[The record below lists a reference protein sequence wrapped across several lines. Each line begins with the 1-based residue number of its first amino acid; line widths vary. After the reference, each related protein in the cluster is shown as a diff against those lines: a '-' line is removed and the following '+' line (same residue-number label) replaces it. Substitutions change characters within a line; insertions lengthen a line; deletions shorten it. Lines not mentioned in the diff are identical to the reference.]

1 MFKSNGSMHTSPRH
15 LPSHRPTPRRLF
27 ALWAGLALLTLLA
40 APVLAGGAQ
49 EPAPDNPAGAGAAD
63 GTEQL
68 SVFVSVL
75 PQQYF
80 VERIAGDRAGVTVL
94 VPPGSP
100 PATYD
105 PTPRQVNAIGN
116 ADVWF
121 RIGVPFENSFL
132 PEIRDNLPNLR
143 IVDTRQGIEL
153 RSLEDHSHDDH
164 DHGHDHDHA
173 EDEHHDEEGEHHDEE
188 SHHAEDEHHDE
199 HDHAGTLDPHIW
211 LGPEEVQRQAA
222 TIRDTLVSIDPDNS
236 DAYRQG
242 YEAFMEDV
250 TALQEELETTLA
262 PLRGESFFVY
272 HPSFGYLLDGY
283 GIEQVAIETGGGE
296 PTPQQMRE
304 LIRRGQEEGVSVV
317 FVQPEFSQTAARR
330 VAEALDAEVIE
341 VNPLAPDWLANM
353 RRIAERIR
361 EGVEEASADSGG

>member
-1 MFKSNGSMHTSPRH
+1 MLKTIGSMLTAPRH

-27 ALWAGLALLTLLA
+27 ALWAGVALLAVLA
-40 APVLAGGAQ
+40 APVPAGGAQ
-49 EPAPDNPAGAGAAD
+49 EPATDKPAGAEGTAGAGAAD
-63 GTEQL
+63 GAEQL

-80 VERIAGDRAGVTVL
+80 VERIAGDRAAVTVL

-105 PTPRQVNAIGN
+105 PTPRQVNAIGK

-143 IVDTRQGIEL
+143 IVDTRQGIDL
-153 RSLEDHSHDDH
+153 RSLEDHSHDEGEH
-164 DHGHDHDHA
+164 EEEENHGDEEHHGD
-173 EDEHHDEEGEHHDEE
+173 DEHHDGDHEE
-188 SHHAEDEHHDE
+188 SGAI
-199 HDHAGTLDPHIW
+199 DPHIW

-242 YEAFMEDV
+242 YEAFMADV
-250 TALQEELETTLA
+250 TDLQAELETTLA

-304 LIRRGQEEGVSVV
+304 LIRRGQEEDVSVV

-330 VAEALDAEVIE
+330 VAEALDAEMIE

-361 EGVEEASADSGG
+361 QGVEDASSSNGG